1 MQQAD
6 KVFLTE
12 VYSAGEEISL
22 GAESDVILT
31 EMSKDTEAVFVKQS
45 DLNQMILK
53 EVKSGDMVLMLGAG
67 SIWQNAAE
75 LAELLK
81 KHTE

>member
-1 MQQAD
+1 
-6 KVFLTE
+6 
-12 VYSAGEEISL
+12 
-22 GAESDVILT
+22 
-31 EMSKDTEAVFVKQS
+31 MSKDTEAVFVKQS
-45 DLNQMILK
+45 ELNQMILK